1 MCYFLRYLLYISTKI
16 IKIRHFIYFYMFSN
30 THMTIISHKFDKK
43 LANKSTKSAK
53 RLSHFELRMVTHR
66 KSRRFTFGLLGFP
79 PPAVP
84 GNDRSL
90 TAMLLPQPLRT
101 VHVMC
106 ACISQTRPFRL
117 CDDVILYIGDPQ
129 KRT

>member
-1 MCYFLRYLLYISTKI
+1 
-16 IKIRHFIYFYMFSN
+16 MFSN

-53 RLSHFELRMVTHR
+53 RSFHFELRMVTHR
-66 KSRRFTFGLLGFP
+66 NSRRFTFGLLGFP

-106 ACISQTRPFRL
+106 ACSEKDRTSL
-117 CDDVILYIGDPQ
+117 VIDH
-129 KRT
+129 